1 MIAALMIS
9 ATSGSLTTLS
19 LPAMWMSPSSAPLPT
34 GCGLLGCASTLRL
47 VSNVALS
54 LTFLTKAV
62 LSASVV
68 CARQT
73 DGPEATADASSASRK
88 SFAVFISHPPSRRP
102 VFGRQLLLLR
112 PLRGLVGRA
121 ARRAHVHE
129 FVEHVEPEG
138 RAERDGEHG
147 EEPADEVLRQ
157 PRPPRP
163 AVNVGPLP
171 ADELAEQRVLLVRDD
186 IARRRLDDGLVGL
199 VRVRVLDR
207 DGRAGLLRA
216 GLRLLDDGAAEHG
229 VFPQTARDLEAV
241 GVREQRDGGGGDQ
254 GPDLRLALVPARGAI
269 HRVVEPALDGLLR
282 RLQVRRARDHG
293 QQRAL

>member
-73 DGPEATADASSASRK
+73 DGPEATANASSASRK
-88 SFAVFISHPPSRRP
+88 SFAVCISHPSSRRL

-129 FVEHVEPEG
+129 LVEHVEPEG
-138 RAERDGEHG
+138 RAERDGQHG

-157 PRPPRP
+157 RRPLPEVLRVGPRP
-163 AVNVGPLP
+163 A
-171 ADELAEQRVLLVRDD
+171 D
-186 IARRRLDDGLVGL
+186 
-199 VRVRVLDR
+199 
-207 DGRAGLLRA
+207 
-216 GLRLLDDGAAEHG
+216 
-229 VFPQTARDLEAV
+229 
-241 GVREQRDGGGGDQ
+241 
-254 GPDLRLALVPARGAI
+254 
-269 HRVVEPALDGLLR
+269 EPAERSALLIR
-282 RLQVRRARDHG
+282 
-293 QQRAL
+293 